1 MSRKMS
7 RIVSGIMLSVLS
19 RRIFRV
25 MSRKMP
31 RIVSAYQ
38 KMQNS
43 IKNDSRK
50 TKFEK
55 ASAIKRCKSLLKMN
69 QESQNGKISVHL
81 KMQNSIR
88 NDSRESKFEKFSANK
103 KSKGQI
109 RMIQESQNLKKMES
123 KNAELN

>member
-1 MSRKMS
+1 MSRKMP
-7 RIVSGIMLSVLS
+7 RIVSSIMLSVLS

-31 RIVSAYQ
+31 RIVSGYQ

-43 IKNDSRK
+43 IMNDSRK

-55 ASAIKRCKSLLKMN
+55 VSAVKRCKNLLKMN
-69 QESQNGKISVHL
+69 QESQNGRTSVHL

-88 NDSRESKFEKFSANK
+88 NDSRESKFEKFSAIK
-103 KSKGQI
+103 KSKCQI
-109 RMIQESQNLKKMES
+109 RMIQESQNLKKVES